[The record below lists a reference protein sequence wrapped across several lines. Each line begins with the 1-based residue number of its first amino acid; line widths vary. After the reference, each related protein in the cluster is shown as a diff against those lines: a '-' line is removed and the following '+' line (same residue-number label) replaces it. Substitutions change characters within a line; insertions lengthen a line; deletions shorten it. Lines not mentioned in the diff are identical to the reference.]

1 MTYELWHCKRLGL
14 SQNLVLPLPE
24 PPTISTFLF
33 RAVLGSLGRLFMVR
47 LSVRVRMTLFSNT
60 GSANGSMSFRP
71 PHLAL
76 PYSSPWRYFL
86 AFLLRTYTTSRNAA
100 PMASPMHRSKGWK
113 LGMGFPHAVPIEVK
127 KPRSFVE
134 MSVPSAIRHASPIL
148 EQNSPMM
155 A

>member
-1 MTYELWHCKRLGL
+1 M
-14 SQNLVLPLPE
+14 
-24 PPTISTFLF
+24 
-33 RAVLGSLGRLFMVR
+33 
-47 LSVRVRMTLFSNT
+47 
-60 GSANGSMSFRP
+60 
-71 PHLAL
+71 
-76 PYSSPWRYFL
+76 